1 MRKLILALITLGVI
15 GAIGYFLI
23 PTDKSNKSIGYSEAL
38 NAIPQQSTFII
49 RGENSLKKWG
59 QFATS
64 TLGYALEKTNTFSTV
79 ANLFSKVDSV
89 KNDNLSNFF
98 KEKIFIAG
106 VLTAGNQLNYLVSL
120 ESQGY
125 AQEQIIEYVN
135 EVIGSKPISSKEY
148 EFQKIHTYSLNSKE
162 FCFAQVKNVVLFSTS
177 SILIEEGI
185 RELSAVRHLP
195 DNYGFKKLFKT
206 ADISSDGNFFVNLS
220 NVGSFLNLYGSKYK
234 NFSKSMQ
241 NLGGWAELDLNA
253 KDQSL
258 MFNGFSFINDSV
270 FSYLKSFE
278 GELAH
283 PLNVSSVLPEN
294 TGVLSYV
301 SFGSFE
307 SYKKKYDQYLAQN
320 QVLYKHQKNVLNINK
335 KHSFSVEVDFY
346 SWIGE
351 EMALFTV
358 NGDEKSYDK
367 NTGLILKISDLSKA
381 KEGIKEIHKSS
392 GVDSPVEYQTLKI
405 NDLGLTNFFQLT
417 LGDEFKDVKGT
428 KYIIIEDYI
437 IFANDEGALKHVINY
452 YLRGK
457 TLVKNIQF
465 NKFYEQFSGESNL
478 FYYFNIKQAVN
489 YFNTILNE
497 SSLESFNL
505 NLDSLKKLHAF
516 GVQVNSNKKLF
527 YTNAFVNYSSKEV
540 SQNVSLIEI
549 KLDTTYSKKPWIVK
563 NHYTKEK
570 ELLIQDDS
578 HTLYLVNNVGKI
590 LWEKK
595 IDEEIVGEVQQVDRY
610 KNDKLQYVFTT
621 SKKIHQI
628 DRKGRYVSGYPIELK
643 APVTKGIVVFDYDKN
658 RDYRM
663 LVTQGRNLHNFGIDG
678 RLVKG
683 WKFKSKKSDLAVS
696 PNLIQI
702 KGKDYIVTSHKSGKI
717 RVLNRKGEDRI
728 QLKNQLPSEATNH
741 LVWDNNALS
750 SSGVLASDTNG
761 TVYFVKLADELETFA
776 IKAFEGEFNL
786 NYQDFDGD
794 EVIDFVV
801 HNENKIQVYKN
812 NKKLILEVADI
823 EFKPAYGVESFNLP
837 EGQKINIVADKNQR
851 KIFGFDQTGELL
863 NSFPIDGSSPS
874 LVTDL
879 DGNGSYDLV
888 VGDQIGSVY
897 IYSLEN

>member
-1 MRKLILALITLGVI
+1 MG
-15 GAIGYFLI
+15 
-23 PTDKSNKSIGYSEAL
+23 
-38 NAIPQQSTFII
+38 
-49 RGENSLKKWG
+49 
-59 QFATS
+59 
-64 TLGYALEKTNTFSTV
+64 
-79 ANLFSKVDSV
+79 
-89 KNDNLSNFF
+89 
-98 KEKIFIAG
+98 
-106 VLTAGNQLNYLVSL
+106 
-120 ESQGY
+120 
-125 AQEQIIEYVN
+125 
-135 EVIGSKPISSKEY
+135 
-148 EFQKIHTYSLNSKE
+148 
-162 FCFAQVKNVVLFSTS
+162 
-177 SILIEEGI
+177 
-185 RELSAVRHLP
+185 
-195 DNYGFKKLFKT
+195 
-206 ADISSDGNFFVNLS
+206 
-220 NVGSFLNLYGSKYK
+220 
-234 NFSKSMQ
+234 
-241 NLGGWAELDLNA
+241 
-253 KDQSL
+253 
-258 MFNGFSFINDSV
+258 
-270 FSYLKSFE
+270 
-278 GELAH
+278 
-283 PLNVSSVLPEN
+283 
-294 TGVLSYV
+294 
-301 SFGSFE
+301 
-307 SYKKKYDQYLAQN
+307 
-320 QVLYKHQKNVLNINK
+320 
-335 KHSFSVEVDFY
+335 
-346 SWIGE
+346 
-351 EMALFTV
+351 
-358 NGDEKSYDK
+358 
-367 NTGLILKISDLSKA
+367 
-381 KEGIKEIHKSS
+381 
-392 GVDSPVEYQTLKI
+392 
-405 NDLGLTNFFQLT
+405 
-417 LGDEFKDVKGT
+417 
-428 KYIIIEDYI
+428 
-437 IFANDEGALKHVINY
+437 
-452 YLRGK
+452 
-457 TLVKNIQF
+457 
-465 NKFYEQFSGESNL
+465 
-478 FYYFNIKQAVN
+478 
-489 YFNTILNE
+489 
-497 SSLESFNL
+497 
-505 NLDSLKKLHAF
+505 
-516 GVQVNSNKKLF
+516 
-527 YTNAFVNYSSKEV
+527 
-540 SQNVSLIEI
+540 
-549 KLDTTYSKKPWIVK
+549 
-563 NHYTKEK
+563 
-570 ELLIQDDS
+570 
-578 HTLYLVNNVGKI
+578 
-590 LWEKK
+590 KK

-874 LVTDL
+874 LVADL